1 MGIVL
6 KLMFGAV
13 LIVAG
18 FGLGVVGLVV
28 VDYWRGG
35 RFEFG
40 NELKIG
46 RGDGK

>member
-1 MGIVL
+1 METAL
-6 KLMFGAV
+6 KVISGAV
-13 LIVAG
+13 LMVAG

-35 RFEFG
+35 RFESD

-46 RGDGK
+46 RDR